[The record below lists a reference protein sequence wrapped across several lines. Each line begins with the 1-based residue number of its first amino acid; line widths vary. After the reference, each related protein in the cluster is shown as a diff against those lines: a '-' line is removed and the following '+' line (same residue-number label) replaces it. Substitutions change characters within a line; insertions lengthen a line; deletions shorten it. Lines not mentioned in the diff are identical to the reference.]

1 MPHVD
6 LLDLPYFEGIS
17 TDGLVALVDLMEPH
31 QYTTDEVIVREGD
44 EISTPLYI
52 ATAGQVEIT
61 KLAPDGTERRLAEL
75 DSPTI
80 FGEIELFCQ
89 IPNVA
94 TIRALS
100 PVAAF
105 SLSRPAFD
113 AQFDACHPAI
123 TRFTLN
129 VARVACHRLAISDE
143 MLARLLGGED
153 LVQLRRVAFASMT
166 DDDDDRWSR
175 TTGIFK
181 RPTR

>member
-1 MPHVD
+1 M
-6 LLDLPYFEGIS
+6 DLPYFEGI
-17 TDGLVALVDLMEPH
+17 TANDLVALVDLMEPH
-31 QYTTDEVIVREGD
+31 QYAPDEVIVREGD
-44 EISTPLYI
+44 EGPSPLYI

-94 TIRALS
+94 TTRALS

-113 AQFDACHPAI
+113 AQFDAGHPAI

-129 VARVACHRLAISDE
+129 VARVACHRLAIADG
-143 MLARLLGGED
+143 MLARMLGGED
-153 LVQLRRVAFASMT
+153 LVQLRRLAFASMAKS
-166 DDDDDRWSR
+166 DDDRLSR
-175 TTGIFK
+175 TTGFFK
-181 RPTR
+181 RPRR